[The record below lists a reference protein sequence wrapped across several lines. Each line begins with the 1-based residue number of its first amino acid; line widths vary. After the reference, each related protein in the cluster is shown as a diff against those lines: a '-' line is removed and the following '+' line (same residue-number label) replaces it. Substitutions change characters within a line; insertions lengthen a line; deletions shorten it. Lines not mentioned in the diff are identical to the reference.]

1 MFSGYF
7 FVPSALVIFRVLSIG
22 FAALTRQPIGSLCA
36 WKAKTPVFWSRSVLL
51 LFKSR
56 VTRSKILLLVE
67 FCPSSAA
74 AFWSITCASGLV
86 LKELWTVDGDIEEAM
101 EAMALS
107 AYRDSMGVFKVHEV
121 PGHIL
126 EAACTLVL
134 PFKAGFSKVL
144 SYLNN
149 ESPVQLA
156 INSQSFELGS
166 VEHPLTV
173 PARG

>member
-1 MFSGYF
+1 
-7 FVPSALVIFRVLSIG
+7 
-22 FAALTRQPIGSLCA
+22 
-36 WKAKTPVFWSRSVLL
+36 
-51 LFKSR
+51 
-56 VTRSKILLLVE
+56 
-67 FCPSSAA
+67 
-74 AFWSITCASGLV
+74 
-86 LKELWTVDGDIEEAM
+86 M

-144 SYLNN
+144 FYLHN

-156 INSQSFELGS
+156 INSQSFEFGS